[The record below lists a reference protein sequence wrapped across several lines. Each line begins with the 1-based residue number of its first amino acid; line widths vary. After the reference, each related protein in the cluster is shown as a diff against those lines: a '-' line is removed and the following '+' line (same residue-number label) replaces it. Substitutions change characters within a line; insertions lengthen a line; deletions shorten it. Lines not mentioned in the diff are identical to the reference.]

1 MASSINLPEELIIE
15 IMSWLSPESL
25 IQFKCVGKYWYKLVT
40 FLLNDPSFVVK
51 HLRNQNDSNNIFFS
65 PSIAV
70 SCLRIY
76 DTPVYTYKELFA
88 LISVPNSNQND
99 AVYEDMNLPIIP
111 GEKDMS
117 SQTISHCNG
126 VVCVADYYH
135 NIILSN
141 PAMKNSRVLPE
152 PGLMGRFVLQGVGF
166 GYDSRNNDYK
176 VVRFGRDQSI
186 YPRAEVY
193 SLNSD
198 SWKEIGIDS
207 GTDYFPSLHI
217 DTYFNGA
224 FYWLMSGPRFMIQ
237 YFDMSDEVF
246 RDVTL
251 PESLQ
256 TAKSQWM
263 SLGVWNDSVA
273 LFFCPGEKGT
283 PVTVDIWV
291 MNEECVNGPDSWKK
305 GLTIGPFEGIDC
317 PLGFCNEEEFV
328 MRSANFREVV
338 CYNVRTQN
346 LRNIKVEG
354 LDGIGCRALSYV
366 KSLVSV
372 QTRNEK

>member
-25 IQFKCVGKYWYKLVT
+25 IQFKCVGKSGT
-40 FLLNDPSFVVK
+40 TRDFPSHDPSFVVK

-88 LISVPNSNQND
+88 LISVPNSNPND
-99 AVYEDMNLPIIP
+99 SVSEDMNLPIIP

-152 PGLMGRFVLQGVGF
+152 PGLMGRFVVAR
-166 GYDSRNNDYK
+166 SR
-176 VVRFGRDQSI
+176 VRLEFRFMERD
-186 YPRAEVY
+186 R
-193 SLNSD
+193 NRFRD
-198 SWKEIGIDS
+198 
-207 GTDYFPSLHI
+207 DYFPSLHI

-328 MRSANFREVV
+328 MIS
-338 CYNVRTQN
+338 Q
-346 LRNIKVEG
+346 L
-354 LDGIGCRALSYV
+354 
-366 KSLVSV
+366 
-372 QTRNEK
+372 

>member
-1 MASSINLPEELIIE
+1 MASSLNLPEELIIE
-15 IMSWLSPESL
+15 IMSWLPPESL
-25 IQFKCVGKYWYKLVT
+25 IQFKCVGKYWYKLVN
-40 FLLNDPSFVVK
+40 FLLEDPSFVAK
-51 HLRNQNDSNNIFFS
+51 HLRNQNDSNIFSS
-65 PSIAV
+65 PNIAV
-70 SCLRIY
+70 SCLHIY
-76 DTPVYTYKELFA
+76 DTPVYSYKELFA
-88 LISVPNSNQND
+88 LISLSNSNQND
-99 AVYEDMNLPIIP
+99 TDSSVAEDLNLPIIP

-117 SQTISHCNG
+117 CLTVSHCNG
-126 VVCVADYYH
+126 IVCVADYYH

-141 PAMKNSRVLPE
+141 QAMKKSRVLPK

-166 GYDSRNNDYK
+166 GYDSGSNDYK
-176 VVRFGRDQSI
+176 VVRFGRDHSL

-193 SLNSD
+193 SLRFD

-237 YFDMSDEVF
+237 SFDMSDEVF
-246 RDVTL
+246 RTEPL
-251 PESLQ
+251 PEILQ

-273 LFFCPGEKGT
+273 LFFCPGGKGT

-291 MNEECVNGPDSWKK
+291 MKECVNGRHSWKK
-305 GLTIGPFEGIDC
+305 GLTIGPFKGIDC

-328 MRSANFREVV
+328 MRSANYKEVV
-338 CYNVRTQN
+338 SYNVRTHN

-354 LDGIGCRALSYV
+354 LDGIGCRAFSYV

-372 QTRNEK
+372 QTNKE